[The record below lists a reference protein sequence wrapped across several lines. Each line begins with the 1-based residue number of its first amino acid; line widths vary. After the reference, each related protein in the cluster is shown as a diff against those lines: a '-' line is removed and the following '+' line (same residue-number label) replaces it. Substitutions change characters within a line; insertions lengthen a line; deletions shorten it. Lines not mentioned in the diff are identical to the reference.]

1 MGRDVIEVAQPLRNS
16 GPTSDHENLVHE
28 DLGHR
33 LVIYSDKRDDL
44 YLKIT
49 RDFCK
54 AGCTM
59 RMATLEDVF
68 LKLTGRELRE

>member
-1 MGRDVIEVAQPLRNS
+1 VIEVAQPAQELRS
-16 GPTSDHENLVHE
+16 YVQSQNLAYE

-33 LVIYSDKRDDL
+33 LVIYCDRRDDL